1 MRRGMTYKRLFG
13 VFLIIGVVSVLP
25 LLSPIAAHAAP
36 PGADAAFNITTS
48 PLPIQLVT
56 TPSNPV
62 STDLRVQNSGT
73 QPAAIKVSLLKF
85 KSSDKTGK
93 PLLIKPTKADSYID
107 WVSFSKTNFVAQP
120 GEWNTI
126 KMTISPPADAAF
138 GYYYAVLF
146 SQDTS
151 NIKPGEKSSKL
162 AGATATLVLLDVKVP
177 GEKRKL
183 EVTSF
188 KTDHKLYEYLPVN
201 FNIAVKNTGNVHLVP
216 AGDIFISRGHN
227 SKNLAV
233 LSFNPNAGNVLPNS
247 TRDFTV
253 AWEDGFPAFKIK
265 RDANDQIVSDKTG
278 KPIEE
283 LKYDLSK
290 TGEFRIGHYYAHLL
304 LTYSDGDKDIPI
316 EAEVGFWVIPWKVIG
331 VVLLFVILVLLGL
344 RSVFKSVKV
353 PKFGKKNGKPQP
365 KKPSKK
371 S

>member
-1 MRRGMTYKRLFG
+1 ML
-13 VFLIIGVVSVLP
+13 LIIGVVSGLP
-25 LLSPIAAHAAP
+25 LLAPFRAFAAP

-56 TPSNPV
+56 TPNNPI

-85 KSSDKTGK
+85 KSSGETGK
-93 PLLIKPTKADSYID
+93 PLLIKPEKGDTYLD
-107 WVSFSKTNFVAQP
+107 WATFSKTHFIAQP
-120 GEWNTI
+120 DEWNNI

-151 NIKPGEKSSKL
+151 GVEAGAKTSKL
-162 AGATATLVLLDVKVP
+162 AGATATLVLLDVQVP

-201 FNIAVKNTGNVHLVP
+201 FNVAVKNTGNVHVVP

-233 LSFNPNAGNVLPNS
+233 LSFNPNAGNVLPQS

-253 AWEDGFPAFKIK
+253 SWEDGFPAFKIK
-265 RDANDQIVSDKTG
+265 RDENDQILSDKKG

-283 LKYDLSK
+283 LKYDLTK
-290 TGEFRIGHYYAHLL
+290 TGKLRFGHYYAHLL
-304 LTYSDGDKDIPI
+304 VTYSDGDKDVPI
-316 EAEVGFWVIPWKVIG
+316 EAEVGFWVIPWKVIA
-331 VVLLFVILVLLGL
+331 VVSIVVILVLIGL
-344 RSVFKSVKV
+344 YSVLKSVK
-353 PKFGKKNGKPQP
+353 PKLGKKKNGRSA
-365 KKPSKK
+365 SKK
-371 S
+371 SDKKS